1 MSNSKVINKPKK
13 IEGLRVKF
21 KGIEGI
27 IARSKYKERDILCRQ
42 YKISWRSILWNR
54 NINRWY
60 VYNKDISNSRRNTQR
75 TI

>member
-42 YKISWRSILWNR
+42 YKIS
-54 NINRWY
+54 
-60 VYNKDISNSRRNTQR
+60 
-75 TI
+75 